1 MVPLPIGGILDHVA
15 PLLKDSGSPLK
26 KLFFFCF
33 KKNKITLFKK
43 NIKGTTVQSCRPV
56 RERGTTS

>member
-26 KLFFFCF
+26 KLFFFVL
-33 KKNKITLFKK
+33 KK
-43 NIKGTTVQSCRPV
+43 IK
-56 RERGTTS
+56 